1 LTLPPA
7 CQETTTMS
15 DFKPTNSPSA
25 AAAPLAADARTV
37 IEQRDASGAVV
48 GRTSMAGGVPDGA
61 MTRCTPDGRPT
72 LEAHYAQ
79 GQLSG
84 PMRAF
89 DPPGVPVK
97 EANYVGGKE
106 HGVTTLYQDGRVAVR
121 QRFVAGVLQ
130 GESVSYA
137 PSGQVT
143 SRLPYV
149 AGKLEGEA
157 VYLHEGV
164 VVRRVRY
171 RAGLLEGE
179 TREYAADG
187 ALVQSLPYHADLL
200 HGTAR
205 RFGPDG
211 QLMAERRYVNGKPQ
225 EAWRSVDVPTAG
237 VASGLPKMVANFE
250 KWVKG

>member
-1 LTLPPA
+1 MSDSKPTTSPLAPAAPPA
-7 CQETTTMS
+7 
-15 DFKPTNSPSA
+15 A
-25 AAAPLAADARTV
+25 GARAV
-37 IEQRDASGAVV
+37 IEQRDASGAVI
-48 GRTSMAGGVPDGA
+48 GRTSMVGGAPDGV
-61 MTRCTPDGRPT
+61 MTRCTPDGKPT
-72 LEAHYAQ
+72 LEAHYAH
-79 GQLSG
+79 GLLSG
-84 PMRAF
+84 PLRAF

-97 EANYVGGKE
+97 EAHYAEGKE
-106 HGVTTLYQDGRVAVR
+106 HGVTTLYQDGRVAAR
-121 QRFVAGVLQ
+121 RRFVAGVLQ

-149 AGKLEGEA
+149 AGKLDGEA

-164 VVRRVRY
+164 VVRRARY
-171 RAGLLEGE
+171 RAGVLEGE

-187 ALVQSLPYHADLL
+187 TLVQSLPYHADLL

-211 QLMAERRYVNGKPQ
+211 ELIAERRYASGKPQ
-225 EAWRSVDVPTAG
+225 EAWRSVDTPVAG
-237 VASGLPKMVANFE
+237 AAGGLPKMVANFE